1 MFDRLSV
8 SLVVAAVAAFLLVPL
23 MPQTVEAQERARVMV
38 PDLQPTD
45 DSRERFGE
53 DVAEELRDLIDLQR
67 HVAMSERDIDQA
79 AREFE
84 MRYRDLDCTTAR
96 QLASQIDVPLVL
108 CGEYHTAADGEY
120 YLEAT
125 FYTIPALEEFPVEP
139 LTLYYRDYE
148 QAARHIL
155 ASFERTA
162 EQVLAIGLCQSER
175 GSQNWEQAVVYC
187 TQALELAPESEQAR
201 YALARSYFETEEWE
215 NALHHFEYLLEDDP
229 RNDDLLHNAAYVSA
243 QLGDTD
249 RAREY
254 YSGYLEINPDDVNV
268 RLTVAYDLAQAG
280 DYYGAMTLL
289 EQGMEQEPENV
300 ELNEAFGMY
309 AFRAALNLQDLDPS
323 PAVAQ
328 DSDQPRLTAEVAELY
343 RTAIQALDFVLEQ
356 RGAEARVTHAVNIMR
371 AYRQLDELENA
382 LEIGQRASE
391 IFPGEARIHG
401 QLAGV
406 QNELGNVDDAIA
418 SLERAMEL
426 DPEGAEV
433 SSPWT
438 RMGNFLMDAGRPDEA
453 IAAFHNAQERQE
465 QQPDQLASMIFS
477 HAYGNYIQERTNI
490 QRGVELIEEAK
501 EFNVS
506 TEFREQLNF
515 FHGYAL
521 MRLGEQ
527 IQQPQSLE
535 TARRSLPIF
544 QRAREMVQAGE
555 GHAQRTGQS
564 VAGLLDPIDT
574 YIEIQEAIIAR
585 EGRR

>member
-23 MPQTVEAQERARVMV
+23 MPQAVEAQERARVMV

-45 DSRERFGE
+45 DSRDRFGE
-53 DVAEELRDLIDLQR
+53 NVAEYVRDLIDLER

-79 AREFE
+79 AREFDL
-84 MRYRDLDCTTAR
+84 RYRDLDCTTAR

-108 CGEYHTAADGEY
+108 CGEYYTSDDGEY
-120 YLEAT
+120 TMEAR
-125 FYTIPALEEFPVEP
+125 FYTIPALEEFEVAP
-139 LTLYYRDYE
+139 LSLYYRDEE

-155 ASFERTA
+155 AAFERTS

-175 GSQNWEQAVVYC
+175 ASANWEQAVQYC
-187 TQALELAPESEQAR
+187 TRALELAPESEQAR
-201 YALARSYFETEEWE
+201 HSLAVSYFESEQWE
-215 NALHHFEYLLEDDP
+215 DALHELEVLLEDDP
-229 RNDDLLHNAAYVSA
+229 RNDDLLNRAGYASA
-243 QLGDTD
+243 QMGDAD
-249 RAREY
+249 AAREY
-254 YSGYLEINPDDVNV
+254 YAAYLEINPDNVAV
-268 RLTVAYDLAQAG
+268 RLTIAFDLAQEAG

-289 EQGMEQEPENV
+289 EQGMEQEPDNV

-323 PAVAQ
+323 PVAQ
-328 DSDQPRLTAEVAELY
+328 DSDQPRVSAEVAELY
-343 RTAIQALDFVLEQ
+343 RTAIEALDFVIEE

-382 LEIGQRASE
+382 LEIGNRARD
-391 IFPGEARIHG
+391 IFPGEARLHG

-406 QNELGNVDDAIA
+406 HNEMGNTDEAIA
-418 SLERAMEL
+418 ALERAMEL
-426 DPEGAEV
+426 DPDGTEV

-438 RMGNFLMDAGRPDEA
+438 RMGNFLLDAARPEEA
-453 IAAFHNAQERQE
+453 IEAFHHAQEHQE

-477 HAYGNYIQERTNI
+477 HAYGSYIQERTNI
-490 QRGVELIEEAK
+490 QRGVDLIEEAK

-527 IQQPQSLE
+527 IQQPQTLE
-535 TARRSLPIF
+535 TARQSLPIF

-564 VAGLLDPIDT
+564 VAGLLDPIDQ